1 MDTIEVRILLFGK
14 AREVA
19 ECHEIRRHLPK
30 RLTSAE
36 LYDHIFEKI
45 LPALKTIR
53 DSCILALDQRYCFER
68 TAAGETETIILEANS
83 EIAVIPPISGG

>member
-30 RLTSAE
+30 TLTSAE
-36 LYDHIFEKI
+36 LYDHIFE
-45 LPALKTIR
+45 KTIR